1 MPVEFCV
8 LGSGSRGNSSHIRTD
23 GAGLL
28 IDVGMGPKALAGR
41 MACVGASWSSVAAV
55 VLTHTHGD
63 HVNQATL
70 RWMARVGICLYVH
83 EGHGPQLAG
92 THGFKALL
100 AADKVRW
107 YGEEP
112 FMVPSGARIDPVS
125 LRHDAGPTYGFR
137 VEVHGGRRG
146 RPAAIGFLSDTGS
159 WSDRM
164 ADAMADVDLLG
175 LEFNHDVRLQ
185 RTSGRSPSLIA
196 RVLGEHGHLS
206 NEQGAALLASVL
218 GRSGRASVRDVVL
231 LHLSEQCNEPDLALR
246 AARAAARVSGRR
258 VNVHA
263 AAQWTAS
270 HRFEVKPARLAVK
283 AVSARPA
290 SDMPSWF
297 ADWR

>member
-8 LGSGSRGNSSHIRTD
+8 LGSGSRGNSSLIRTD

-28 IDVGMGPKALAGR
+28 IDVGLGPRALAAR
-41 MACVGASWSSVAAV
+41 MASVGAAWGSVAAV

-63 HVNQATL
+63 HVNNATL
-70 RWMARVGICLYVH
+70 RWMARLGICLYVH
-83 EGHGPQLAG
+83 EGHGPQLAWSS
-92 THGFKALL
+92 GFKALL
-100 AADKVRW
+100 AAEKVRW
-107 YGEEP
+107 YGDEP
-112 FMVPSGARIDPVS
+112 FLVPSGARVDPVT

-159 WSDRM
+159 WSDPM
-164 ADAMADVDLLG
+164 ADAMADVDLLA
-175 LEFNHDVRLQ
+175 LEFNHDVKLQ

-231 LHLSEQCNEPDLALR
+231 LHLSEQCNEPALALR
-246 AARAAARVSGRR
+246 AARKAARASGRR
-258 VNVHA
+258 VNLYA

-270 HRFEVKPARLAVK
+270 DRIEVKPARPTPRASV
-283 AVSARPA
+283 ARPA
-290 SDMPSWF
+290 SDMPAWF